1 MTPSLRTLARAT
13 TAASLV
19 LATACGR
26 LGFAPLDAAP
36 TTDASGPL
44 DAAPAMDASSTLDA
58 SSPDASPSADA
69 SASARPALCGFAAGQ
84 WHLEASLVTTA
95 SSPAD
100 EGESR
105 LSSDGLT
112 LFFARFGDG
121 TFALRR
127 ARLSDP
133 FAGPMTRVE
142 GLGGSDVGLTPE
154 RSGPFAWVARDQA
167 GVTRRHDI
175 WRMTRKSE
183 APLTYAFDREES
195 ALNGVEDE
203 YDPLIST
210 DALRLYFVSPRG
222 ALGQELLMAS
232 RASAAQ
238 MFGAGVAVAGL
249 SSTAHED
256 NPTLTD
262 DETVLVFGRI
272 EARGGAQKDLFV
284 ARRATRGEAF
294 EPAIS
299 LVEINTSREET
310 ESYLRGDGCELF
322 FSRNEGPPNQL
333 EIYRAVVIAGPPR

>member
-1 MTPSLRTLARAT
+1 MNLRTLARAAA
-13 TAASLV
+13 AASLV

-26 LGFAPLDAAP
+26 LGFAPVDAAP
-36 TTDASGPL
+36 VMDGNEPL

-58 SSPDASPSADA
+58 SLPDASPSTDA
-69 SASARPALCGFAAGQ
+69 PASARPALCGFAAGQ
-84 WHLEASLVTTA
+84 WHLEASLVAAA

-133 FAGPMTRVE
+133 FAGPLTMVQ
-142 GLGGSDVGLTPE
+142 GLSGIDVGLTPE

-175 WRMTRKSE
+175 WRMTRTSE

-195 ALNGVEDE
+195 ALNSAEDE

-210 DALRLYFVSPRG
+210 DALRLYYVSPRG
-222 ALGQELLMAS
+222 ALGQEILMAS

-249 SSTAHED
+249 SSPAHED

-262 DETVLVFGRI
+262 DETVLIFGRVD
-272 EARGGAQKDLFV
+272 AVAGAQKDLFV
-284 ARRATRGEAF
+284 ARRSTRVDAF
-294 EPAIS
+294 GPAIS
-299 LVEINTSREET
+299 LSEINTNREET
-310 ESYLRGDGCELF
+310 ESYVRGDGCELF

-333 EIYRAVVIAGPPR
+333 EIYRAVVVAGPPR